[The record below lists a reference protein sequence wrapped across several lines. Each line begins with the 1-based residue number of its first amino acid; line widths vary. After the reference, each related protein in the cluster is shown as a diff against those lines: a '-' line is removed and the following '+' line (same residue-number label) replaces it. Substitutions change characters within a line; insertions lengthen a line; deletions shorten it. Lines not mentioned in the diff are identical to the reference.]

1 MKFSTQSLVVAA
13 FVSIMVP
20 AFSFAAGS
28 TVEINKSRATQSSI
42 DNLKPYPSPENGW
55 KRYVLHLP
63 YYLGKPVNNGPMWDR
78 DRSIE
83 LVIGRVMEV
92 DCNNHRGGG
101 ILHQETVQG
110 WGYSYFRAELSD
122 DVASTAMG
130 CLNDSRRQAFV
141 PFVSKTVGYN
151 SAIPVVVYAPEDAVL
166 RYRFWKADG
175 EFDEVR

>member
-1 MKFSTQSLVVAA
+1 
-13 FVSIMVP
+13 MVP

-42 DNLKPYPSPENGW
+42 DSLKPYPSPENGW

-63 YYLGKPVNNGPMWDR
+63 YHLGKPVNNGPMWDH

-92 DCNNHRGGG
+92 DCNNYRGAGV
-101 ILHQETVQG
+101 LHQETVQG
-110 WGYSYFRAELSD
+110 WGYRYLRADLSD
-122 DVASTAMG
+122 KVLGSLMLCSNG
-130 CLNDSRRQAFV
+130 SRRQAFV
-141 PFVSKTVGYN
+141 PFVTKTVGYN

-175 EFDEVR
+175 GFDEVR